1 MSDLDYLI
9 EGLKLC
15 HDAKDA
21 AELADIIRDIQQLNL
36 LWQQGNASQLDS
48 FINSIIWKYPQ
59 KVAEH
64 DKGLPQYQSIEQ
76 RAVSCRRFLVSLGME
91 KLEKKTVGKLGEE
104 ALKYL
109 GGNPNV
115 H

>member
-1 MSDLDYLI
+1 MSDLDYLV
-9 EGLKLC
+9 EGLKVC

-21 AELADIIRDIQQLNL
+21 AEVADIICDIRQLDF
-36 LWQQGNASQLDS
+36 LWKQGNVFQLDS
-48 FINSIIWKYPQ
+48 FVDSVIQKYPR
-59 KVAEH
+59 KAAEH
-64 DKGLPQYQSIEQ
+64 DKGLPLYQSIEQ

-91 KLEKKTVGKLGEE
+91 KLEKKAVGKLGEE